1 MVQLNKNENLYGPSP
16 KCYEEIKNITV
27 DDFIYYSRDSI
38 GVIEKKISDT
48 YQFPTEGII
57 LGYGAE
63 DIIKSL
69 FTHYIFP
76 GDKVLI
82 PSKSWWYYKSLVE
95 QRKAEPVT
103 YPVEASGTKYTT
115 NIDSILS
122 LREEHKPKFILIC
135 SPNNPTG
142 NSVDIIRLEEV
153 LKANPDRIVCLDE
166 TYWGYSHKDSSP
178 VIMEYLKKYPNFVV
192 IRSFSKYYA
201 LAGVRVGFA
210 FCGSEVKNNMMFH
223 SNILGFNRISEKL
236 VLAALGSSDYY
247 ESITQKIIKDR
258 DRLYQELNQI
268 PGLTAYESDANFLLV
283 EFPAELINPVDELL
297 KEKGLQIK
305 FFTEEDFT
313 NCARISMGTDV
324 QNEIVLQTIKAKC
337 LTGSTV

>member
-38 GVIEKKISDT
+38 GLIEKRISDA
-48 YQFPTEGII
+48 YQFPTEGVI

-69 FTHYIFP
+69 FTHYVFP
-76 GDKVLI
+76 GDKALI
-82 PSKSWWYYKSLVE
+82 PGKSWWYYKSLVE
-95 QRKAEPVT
+95 QRQAEPVI
-103 YPVEASGTKYTT
+103 YPLDVCGTQFVT
-115 NIDSILS
+115 NIDAILS

-153 LKANPDRIVCLDE
+153 LKASPDRIVCLDE
-166 TYWGYSHKDSSP
+166 TYWGYSQVDSSP
-178 VIMEYLKKYPNFVV
+178 VIMEYLEKYSNFVV
-192 IRSFSKYYA
+192 IRSFSKYFA

-210 FCGSEVKNNMMFH
+210 FCGSGVKKNMMYH

-236 VLAALGSSDYY
+236 VLAALDSGDYY
-247 ESITQKIIKDR
+247 KDINQKIVNDR
-258 DRLYQELNQI
+258 DKLFHELNQI
-268 PGLTAYESDANFLLV
+268 PGLTAYQSDANFLLV
-283 EFPAELINPVDELL
+283 EFPKELIEPTDQLL
-297 KEKGLQIK
+297 KERGIQIK
-305 FFTEEDFT
+305 FFSEEDFT
-313 NCARISMGTDV
+313 NYARISIGTDTH
-324 QNEIVLQTIKAKC
+324 NDIVLQTIKEKC
-337 LTGSTV
+337 LSKSTV